1 MAVVF
6 WMKLCIMHVDRGK
19 TIAQNIGN
27 KGEAMAAEW
36 LWLKGFQI
44 IERNRK
50 VGRFEIDLVC
60 KDKQDW
66 VFVEVK
72 TRHEGGMNAPEIAV
86 DYRKRHKIQQ
96 AAQRYLRESGD
107 KSIPRIDLIAVSMLP
122 YGAQMMYFQGK

>member
-1 MAVVF
+1 MY
-6 WMKLCIMHVDRGK
+6 VDIGK

-44 IERNRK
+44 VERNKK

-60 KDKQDW
+60 KDEHDW

-72 TRHEGGMNAPEIAV
+72 TRHDCGMNAPEIAV
-86 DYRKRHKIQQ
+86 DYKKRKKIQH
-96 AAQRYLRESGD
+96 AAQRYLRESGE

-122 YGAQMMYFQGK
+122 HGAQMMYFQGK